1 MKEIK
6 VIEILEKNNT
16 DKVIEILSRDLVE
29 NLKKRKKNKQIQ

>member
-6 VIEILEKNNT
+6 VLEILEKNNT